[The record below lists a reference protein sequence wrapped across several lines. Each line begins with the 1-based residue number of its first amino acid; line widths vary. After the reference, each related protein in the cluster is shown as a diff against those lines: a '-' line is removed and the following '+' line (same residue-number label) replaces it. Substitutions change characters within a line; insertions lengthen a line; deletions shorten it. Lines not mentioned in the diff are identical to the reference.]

1 MVHPSPL
8 RIWLDPGP
16 PPRVVLPPRTGPEPD
31 GLNASGWPVAA
42 AGPWRAP
49 LARYS
54 PSTRLAPLSDSD
66 VLVLGAGP
74 AALVIAAELAERGL
88 AVTALA
94 PGDPAA
100 PWVNTYGI
108 WVDEVEA
115 LGLSPLLS
123 HQWQDTVSYFGAGA
137 GASGDSTADAP
148 LRHGRAYGLFD
159 KAQLQQHLLARAAIG
174 NVRWQRGLAVA
185 IEHDDEGSSVTLR
198 SAGTPSAGSASSVD
212 LPLNEAGA
220 VASGRVPAPA
230 PDQDAAA
237 PRLLRASLVIDATGH
252 EPVFVRRDLDG
263 PVAGQAA
270 YGLVGRFS
278 APPIA
283 PGQFVFMDYR
293 ADHLTP
299 AERRDEP
306 PTFLYAMDLG
316 DGVFFVEETSL
327 ALAPA
332 VPFPLLKDRL
342 ERRLAHRGVA
352 LRETLHEEF
361 CLFPMNPPLPDLEQR
376 VVGFGGSASM
386 VHPASGYLVG
396 GLLRR
401 APALADAVAVGL
413 ERGLRGDD
421 LAHTAWQGL
430 WPAALRWRH
439 AFFRFGLEKLMR
451 FEEARLRHHFAT
463 FFSLPSEQ
471 WYGFLTNTLEPPQL
485 LAAMVRLF
493 GLAPWDVRWGLMG
506 LQGREVALL
515 ARMLRPG

>member
-1 MVHPSPL
+1 ML
-8 RIWLDPGP
+8 F
-16 PPRVVLPPRTGPEPD
+16 
-31 GLNASGWPVAA
+31 A
-42 AGPWRAP
+42 
-49 LARYS
+49 
-54 PSTRLAPLSDSD
+54 LSASD

-88 AVTALA
+88 AVTGLA
-94 PGDPAA
+94 PAEPSA

-115 LGLSPLLS
+115 LGLIDLLS
-123 HQWQDTVSYFGAGA
+123 HRWDDTLSYFGPGG
-137 GASGDSTADAP
+137 GASADDPAADAA
-148 LRHGRAYGLFD
+148 LHHGRAYGLFD
-159 KAQLQQHLLARAAIG
+159 KARLQGHLLGRAAARG
-174 NVRWQRGLAVA
+174 VRWRQGQALSVR
-185 IEHDDEGSSVTLR
+185 HDGSGSCVTLQPGEGGVR
-198 SAGTPSAGSASSVD
+198 AAGQS
-212 LPLNEAGA
+212 
-220 VASGRVPAPA
+220 
-230 PDQDAAA
+230 AAA
-237 PRLLRASLVIDATGH
+237 AMPPAELRATLVIDATGH
-252 EPVFVRRDLDG
+252 QPVFVRRDSDG

-278 APPIA
+278 APPIV

-293 ADHLTP
+293 SDHLSE
-299 AERRDEP
+299 AERRGQP

-332 VPFPLLKDRL
+332 LPFPLLRDRL
-342 ERRLAHRGVA
+342 LRRLAHRGVEV
-352 LRETLHEEF
+352 LETQHEEF
-361 CLFPMNPPLPDLEQR
+361 CLFPMNPVLPDLQQR
-376 VVGFGGSASM
+376 VVGFGGAASM

-401 APALADAVAVGL
+401 APGLADAVAAGL
-413 ERGLRGDD
+413 QRGLRGPE
-421 LAHTAWQGL
+421 LAQAAWQGL
-430 WPAALRWRH
+430 WPASLRWRH

-471 WYGFLTNTLEPPQL
+471 WYGFLTNTLEPREL
-485 LAAMVRLF
+485 LAAMVRLY

-506 LQGREVALL
+506 LQGREAALL